1 MPIIQTTKFKSSLPE
16 EEVARLLKERAQ
28 RFLEVPGLIQK
39 YYLRDPQTS
48 EIGAVYVW
56 ESAEALNAFRQSE
69 LAQSMGDA
77 YQIVGDK
84 RVEIYEVTNILR
96 K

>member
-1 MPIIQTTKFKSSLPE
+1 MPIIQTTKFKSNLPE
-16 EEVARLLKERAQ
+16 AEVTRLLKERSA
-28 RFLEVPGLIQK
+28 RFKEVPGLIQK
-39 YYLRDPQTS
+39 YYLRDSQTG

-56 ESAEALNAFRQSE
+56 ESEAAMLAFRQTE

-96 K
+96 D

>member
-1 MPIIQTTKFKSSLPE
+1 MPIIQTTKFKSNLPE

-39 YYLRDPQTS
+39 YYLRDPQTG

-56 ESAEALNAFRQSE
+56 ESAEALTAFRQSE

-96 K
+96 D